1 MAHLFEPLIV
11 GGVRLPNRIAVSPM
25 CTYSSP
31 GEGLAADF
39 HLVHLGALAM
49 GGAGL
54 VVQEATGVVPE
65 GRITPRCLGIWSD
78 EHVQGLSRI
87 VGAIHTAGAAAGIQL
102 AHAGRKASTW
112 PFGSSVGTMPAERG
126 GWEPV
131 GPSAVSFGPGHLVPQ
146 VLDASGVA
154 AVVRSFQEAASRA
167 VRAGYDVVEIH
178 AAHGYLLHQFLSPL
192 SNRREDNY
200 GGSFAARTRL
210 VMEVVRAVREVV
222 PAQKALMIRV
232 SATDWVEGGWSL
244 EDTAMLSKVFAA
256 EGVDLVDVSSGG
268 MLPDAAVKFGP
279 HYQVPF
285 SQRVR
290 QESGLAVGAV
300 GMVTDPCEADRI
312 LQEDRADLVFLG
324 RSFLKDPYWAVHA
337 AEALGVRA
345 AWPPSHL
352 RGAPAGSVVRVA
364 FGS

>member
-1 MAHLFEPLIV
+1 MAHLFEPLTV
-11 GGVRLPNRIAVSPM
+11 GGVRLSNRIAVSPM

-31 GEGLAADF
+31 GEGVAADF

-65 GRITPRCLGIWSD
+65 GRISPRCLGIWSQ
-78 EHVQGLSRI
+78 EHVSGLSRI
-87 VGAIHTAGAAAGIQL
+87 VDTIHSAGAAAGIQL

-112 PFGSSVGTMPAERG
+112 PFGSNVGTMPPDQG
-126 GWEPV
+126 GWTPV
-131 GPSAVSFGPGHLVPQ
+131 APSAVSFGPGHLVPQ
-146 VLDASGVA
+146 VLDAPGIA
-154 AVVRSFQEAASRA
+154 EVVRSFQEAARRA

-192 SNRREDNY
+192 SNRREDAY
-200 GGSFAARTRL
+200 GGRFEARARL
-210 VMEVVRAVREVV
+210 VLEVVRAVREVV
-222 PAQKALMIRV
+222 PTQRALLIRV

-244 EDTAMLSKVFAA
+244 EETAMLAKSFAA

-268 MLPDAAVKFGP
+268 MLPDAPVKIGP

-290 QESGLAVGAV
+290 SESGLAVGAV
-300 GMVTDPCEADRI
+300 GMVTDPREADLIVR
-312 LQEDRADLVFLG
+312 EERADLVFLG

-337 AEALGVRA
+337 AEALGVPA
-345 AWPPSHL
+345 LWPRTHL
-352 RGAPAGSVVRVA
+352 RGAPAGSSARPPFV
-364 FGS
+364 S